1 MSTHCTTN
9 LPFLALP
16 ETVFFPHT
24 FMDLELTL
32 PHHQELFLT
41 AQSQRL
47 PVGVFLAKRLIS
59 EDEPEP
65 YARLGSFGRIIEL
78 TACAS
83 GSCNV
88 TMLGLYRARINR
100 VTRHRPYP
108 LANIS
113 VLTDHLHVTS
123 PEQFRRTLNDIV
135 DLVQRFKLTKERPV
149 VALPKPEKW
158 REFFGT
164 LVNAVAAFLP
174 ADAHEKQEWLNQD
187 DLIKRYELM
196 RQEMAR
202 LWKLNRVLMQVPPV
216 ENPNLN

>member
-1 MSTHCTTN
+1 MSTHRTTN

-83 GSCNV
+83 GNDHRKEHKGRHPGVLNV
-88 TMLGLYRARINR
+88 KDDVQDKAQQNQLGESADAADDN
-100 VTRHRPYP
+100 
-108 LANIS
+108 
-113 VLTDHLHVTS
+113 
-123 PEQFRRTLNDIV
+123 
-135 DLVQRFKLTKERPV
+135 
-149 VALPKPEKW
+149 VALRSQP
-158 REFFGT
+158 
-164 LVNAVAAFLP
+164 
-174 ADAHEKQEWLNQD
+174 
-187 DLIKRYELM
+187 
-196 RQEMAR
+196 
-202 LWKLNRVLMQVPPV
+202 
-216 ENPNLN
+216 